1 MQISESSKPQST
13 FKTNLWFV
21 IHLVFLIGSWV
32 APFMITWKFLI
43 PIYSLVLLQ
52 FVFFGRCLMNSEHG
66 LDDSDN
72 HTFYA
77 ELMEKFGLR
86 PNRKK
91 VRGFVRSWIYL
102 VFVCVAFVWQVV
114 LGHSPL
120 LF

>member
-1 MQISESSKPQST
+1 MKKVKNVI
-13 FKTNLWFV
+13 WFI
-21 IHLVFLIGSWV
+21 IHLIFLFASWA
-32 APFMITWKFLI
+32 APFLVTWKFLI

-52 FVFFGRCLMNSEHG
+52 FVVFKRCLMNSEHG
-66 LDDSDN
+66 LDDSDD

-77 ELMEKFGLR
+77 ELMEKMGFK

-102 VFVCVAFVWQVV
+102 ALVVVAFLWQVV
-114 LGHSPL
+114 LENEPI